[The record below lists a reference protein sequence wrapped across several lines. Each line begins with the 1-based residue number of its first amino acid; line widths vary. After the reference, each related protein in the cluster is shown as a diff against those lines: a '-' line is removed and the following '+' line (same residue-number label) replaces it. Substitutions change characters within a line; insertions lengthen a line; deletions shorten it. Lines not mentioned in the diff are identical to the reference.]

1 MRNLAPFILII
12 FFIFI
17 SCKKSPEPCH
27 YNLENTGD
35 SLLYISYSINN
46 VKYVYYQN
54 FDPSTFASESG
65 LILRNQKVF
74 NTYYH
79 LKFDDL
85 GWNGAQYIDNS
96 SRYHPYVE
104 LLINDTIMIN
114 KNILTYFL
122 IPPLSKVLRES
133 YKFTIPKTL
142 RAPSDLSSYDP
153 IFFPSVSIAVYIDDV
168 EYSTKFLVDRFN
180 FSTDSLNKYL
190 WSDSNFKTTTRED
203 ICNNLKL
210 VTGEFN
216 TTVMVGYISKPY
228 KIENGHFR
236 IIIK

>member
-1 MRNLAPFILII
+1 MRNLIAFFLLI
-12 FFIFI
+12 FFI
-17 SCKKSPEPCH
+17 SCRKGPEPCH
-27 YNLENTGD
+27 YILDTPGD
-35 SLLYISYSINN
+35 SSLYISYSIDNIE
-46 VKYVYYQN
+46 YIYYQK

-65 LILRNQKVF
+65 LILKNQKVF

-79 LKFDDL
+79 IKFDDL
-85 GWNGAQYIDNS
+85 GWNGARYTNNS
-96 SRYHPYVE
+96 TKYHPYVE

-114 KNILTYFL
+114 KNILSSIP
-122 IPPLSKVLRES
+122 IPPLSEVLRES
-133 YKFTIPKTL
+133 YNFTIPKTL
-142 RAPSDLSSYDP
+142 RAPSNLSSYDP
-153 IFFPSVSIAVYIDDV
+153 IFFPSVSITLYIDDI
-168 EYSTKFLVDRFN
+168 EYSTDLLVNHFN

-190 WSDSNFKTTTRED
+190 WNDSNFKTTTRED
-203 ICNNLKL
+203 VCNNLKL